1 VGRSID
7 TLMRPA
13 LIQRALFIVLAG
25 TILYA
30 APTPVRAAEIGAIMM
45 GGAAF
50 FNSNDVDRV
59 AEELDFGSL
68 SPGIDGG
75 VFLQIGPP
83 RRGLSTLAGVSV
95 FWSRRKHPDDFVNDS
110 GERMPGEGAFRLTSI
125 GFPVTLVCSIPRGR
139 ARFYAGGGVGY
150 YAATVT
156 AESDLTGSSWFP
168 SDGSTNDGSR
178 SADGA
183 GVHFL
188 AGYEHPTSI
197 GGIGAG
203 VLLRHARFQT
213 DSVSGASDFDV
224 DLSGVS
230 VFLSLSI
237 YPARSGA
244 SATTGAS
251 AGAGAG
257 ATP

>member
-1 VGRSID
+1 
-7 TLMRPA
+7 MRLA
-13 LIQRALFIVLAG
+13 RFQRALLSFLAG
-25 TILYA
+25 TILSA
-30 APTPVRAAEIGAIMM
+30 APAPALSAEIGAIMM

-50 FNSNDVDRV
+50 FNSDDVDRV

-83 RRGLSTLAGVSV
+83 RRGLGALAGVSV
-95 FWSRRKHPDDFVNDS
+95 FWSRRKHPDEFVNDN
-110 GERMPGEGAFRLTSI
+110 GERAPGDGAFRLTSI
-125 GFPVTLVCSIPRGR
+125 GFPVTLVYSIPRGR

-150 YAATVT
+150 YAATVS
-156 AESDLTGSSWFP
+156 AESDLTGSTWFP
-168 SDGSTNDGSR
+168 SDGTANDGSR
-178 SADGA
+178 SADGP

-203 VLLRHARFQT
+203 VLLRHARFKT
-213 DSVSGASDFDV
+213 DSASGASDFDV

-237 YPARSGA
+237 YPARSGGDA
-244 SATTGAS
+244 AQ
-251 AGAGAG
+251 
-257 ATP
+257 

>member
-1 VGRSID
+1 
-7 TLMRPA
+7 MRPA
-13 LIQRALFIVLAG
+13 RFQRALVSILAG
-25 TILYA
+25 TILST
-30 APTPVRAAEIGAIMM
+30 APAPARAAEIGAIMM

-75 VFLQIGPP
+75 VFLQIGSP

-95 FWSRRKHPDDFVNDS
+95 FWSRRKHPDNFVSDNGD
-110 GERMPGEGAFRLTSI
+110 RTPRDGAFRLTSL
-125 GFPVTLVCSIPRGR
+125 GFPVTLVYSIPRGR

-150 YAATVT
+150 YAATVS

-178 SADGA
+178 SADGP
-183 GVHFL
+183 GIHFL

-213 DSVSGASDFDV
+213 DPVSGASDFDV

-230 VFLSLSI
+230 LFLSLSI
-237 YPARSGA
+237 NPARSGA
-244 SATTGAS
+244 SAA
-251 AGAGAG
+251 
-257 ATP
+257 P